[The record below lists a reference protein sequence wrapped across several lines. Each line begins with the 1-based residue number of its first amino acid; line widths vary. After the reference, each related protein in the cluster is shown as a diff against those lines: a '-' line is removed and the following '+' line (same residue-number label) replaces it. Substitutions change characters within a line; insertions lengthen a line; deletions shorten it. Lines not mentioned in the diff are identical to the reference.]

1 MSHPGERLREL
12 REQIRHHEERYYT
25 HNAPEISDEAFDALL
40 HELERLEEEHPD
52 LVTSDSPTQRVAG
65 TPTAS
70 FPTVEHL
77 CPMLSLD
84 NAYNDDELRAFDERV
99 RRAAGLGD
107 SAVPYVAELKID
119 GLSIALTYE
128 DGRLVR
134 GATRGDG
141 TRGEDV
147 TANVRTIR
155 AIPLSL
161 KTAVP
166 GRIEVR
172 GEVYLPRTSFERMN
186 VERERD
192 GEPLFQNPRN
202 AAAGTMRNLD
212 PSLVAKR
219 RLAAFTY
226 QVVFPPDL
234 PPEGGSHEIVE
245 ANPVAS
251 AFRRKETH
259 AATLEEMRALGLPV
273 ESHWRRCEGVAQLI
287 EYCREWSDAR
297 RELEFDTDGVVIKID
312 DLGLREK
319 LGTTAK
325 FPRWATAFKFPA
337 QQGHTKLLKIEVNV
351 GRTGA
356 NTPYAV
362 LEPVFVAGSTI
373 SMATLH
379 NAEDLARKDLREG
392 DTVVIEKAGD
402 VIPRVVAPI
411 LSLRPPDSRPWAMPT
426 TCRACGSD
434 LVRDEDEVV
443 WRCENTSCPAR
454 LRRSLEH
461 FASRTAMNIE
471 GLGESLVDQLI
482 EQGLVRDFADVYH
495 LTVEQLENLVVTPRE
510 PRSERAV
517 PRKLGKVGRNVIEQ
531 IERSRQNDLSRL
543 VYALG
548 IRHVGEKAA
557 STLARHMRT
566 MMAIL
571 DAPLEALQTIPEI
584 GPVLAAS
591 VRAFADEPHNRAL
604 VAKLAAA
611 GVNMESRQ
619 PAPGIAAPGR
629 LAGKTFVLTGTL
641 PTMTREEA
649 TAAIE
654 ELGGKVA
661 SAVSKKTTYVLAGE
675 EAGSKL
681 EKARLL
687 GIPVLGESDFRE
699 IIEAGSGQLDTN

>member
-1 MSHPGERLREL
+1 MDPLARINEL
-12 REQIRHHEERYYT
+12 RSLIRHHEERYYL

-40 HELERLEEEHPD
+40 HELERLEAENPD
-52 LVTSDSPTQRVAG
+52 LVTPDSPTQRVAG

-84 NAYNDDELRAFDERV
+84 NAYNDEELRAFDERV
-99 RRAAGLGD
+99 RKGAGSG
-107 SAVPYVAELKID
+107 AVTVPYVAELKID

-141 TRGEDV
+141 IRGEDV

-155 AIPLSL
+155 AIPLSFR
-161 KTAVP
+161 KPVP

-172 GEVYLPRTSFERMN
+172 GEVYLPRASFERMN
-186 VERERD
+186 VEREQD

-219 RLAAFTY
+219 RLGAFTY
-226 QVVFPPDL
+226 Q
-234 PPEGGSHEIVE
+234 IVAGALRE
-245 ANPVAS
+245 PAMPV
-251 AFRRKETH
+251 TH
-259 AATLEEMRALGLPV
+259 AGMLEAIQSWGLPV
-273 ESHWRRCEGVAQLI
+273 EPHWERCESIDAVIAFCQRWA
-287 EYCREWSDAR
+287 EAR
-297 RELEFDTDGVVIKID
+297 RQLEFDTDGVVIKVD

-337 QQGHTKLLKIEVNV
+337 QQAHTKLLRIEVNV

-402 VIPRVVAPI
+402 VIPRVVAPV
-411 LSLRPPDSRPWAMPT
+411 LSLRPADSQPWTMPT
-426 TCRACGSD
+426 TCRACGSA

-482 EQGLVRDFADVYH
+482 EQGLVRDFADLYH
-495 LTVEQLENLVVTPRE
+495 LTAEQLENLVVTPRE

-517 PRKLGKVGRNVIEQ
+517 PRKLGKVGRNVVEQ

-566 MMAIL
+566 MNAIL

-604 VAKLAAA
+604 LAKLEAA
-611 GVNMESRQ
+611 GVNMASRQ
-619 PAPGIAAPGR
+619 PAPNIDAPGL

-649 TAAIE
+649 TKAIE

-661 SAVSKKTTYVLAGE
+661 SSVSKKTSYVVAGD
-675 EAGSKL
+675 EAGTKL
-681 EKARLL
+681 EKARQL
-687 GIPVLGESDFRE
+687 GTPILSEPEFRE
-699 IIEAGSGQLDTN
+699 IIKAGNE